1 MNKILEKIMSALE
14 LQSAM
19 SDTLLHMV
27 LAQKAQAKKQRDL
40 VSQQDAAA
48 QQAVSSTR
56 VYAKA
61 A

>member
-1 MNKILEKIMSALE
+1 LEKIMSALE

-19 SDTLLHMV
+19 SDTLLQLV
-27 LAQKAQAKKQRDL
+27 LAQKAQAQKQREL
-40 VSQQDAAA
+40 LAG
-48 QQAVSSTR
+48 QAPVHATSSSK